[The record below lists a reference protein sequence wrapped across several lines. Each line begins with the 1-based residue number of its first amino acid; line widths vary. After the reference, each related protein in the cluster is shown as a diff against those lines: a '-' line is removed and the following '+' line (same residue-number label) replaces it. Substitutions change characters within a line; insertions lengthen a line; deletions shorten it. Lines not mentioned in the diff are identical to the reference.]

1 MTKRQEKLQ
10 IENEKKE
17 HEQQR
22 LLDEKKKS
30 EQDELKK
37 LKTFDY
43 Y

>member
-10 IENEKKE
+10 IENDKKE

-30 EQDELKK
+30 EYDELKK